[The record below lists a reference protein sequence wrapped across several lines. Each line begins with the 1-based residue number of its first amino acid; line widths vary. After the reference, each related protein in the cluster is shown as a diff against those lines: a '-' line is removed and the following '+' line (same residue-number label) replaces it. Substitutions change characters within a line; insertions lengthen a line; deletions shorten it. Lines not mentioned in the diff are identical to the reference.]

1 MTKPCPAQEGTDNI
15 ATEGEEGTI
24 MTEETIDQISDADV
38 FKEAVADA
46 PKVETE
52 APEKEQTEEVK
63 TEDRTRDE
71 KGRFVAK
78 DKDEEGESPPVAE
91 AALEEAPQEDTP
103 KEERKQDHRI
113 PLTELLNE
121 REKRQN
127 AERRAEAIEQRFLEA
142 QRQIQA
148 AQQKPEEP
156 IDIFA
161 DPDAY
166 RARVEQTIE
175 QRFKAQEG
183 NFSLRLAH
191 YKHGDLFTEA
201 WEAMA
206 DRTRSGDDSLRQQVI
221 ASSDPGETLVRLYQ
235 REKTLSE
242 VGTDPVAY
250 KSKVLEDALKD
261 PQFLEKALQAA
272 RQSAGAQPK
281 PNNKIDLPPSLNK
294 VASAH
299 SGADGDDSD
308 SSIFSYA
315 IGRR

>member
-1 MTKPCPAQEGTDNI
+1 MAQEESVTGQEIFN
-15 ATEGEEGTI
+15 
-24 MTEETIDQISDADV
+24 
-38 FKEAVADA
+38 EAVADA
-46 PKVETE
+46 PPQEEVAPEPVKAEEPKAE
-52 APEKEQTEEVK
+52 APEESKAEGRQ
-63 TEDRTRDE
+63 RDQ
-71 KGRFVAK
+71 KGRFAAK
-78 DKDEEGESPPVAE
+78 
-91 AALEEAPQEDTP
+91 EEAPPVEAAVEPVETP
-103 KEERKQDHRI
+103 KQDHRI

-121 REKRQN
+121 REKRQS
-127 AERRAEAIEQRFLEA
+127 AERQREAIQQQLW
-142 QRQIQA
+142 QLQQQLQA
-148 AQQKPEEP
+148 AQKPAEEP

-161 DPDAY
+161 SPEAY
-166 RARVEQTIE
+166 QAKVEQTVE
-175 QRFKAQEG
+175 QRFKAVEG

-221 ASSDPGETLVRLYQ
+221 ASSDPGETLVKLYQ

-242 VGTDPVAY
+242 VGTDPAAY